1 MADISFH
8 NVKKVWIGV
17 TREYDTYVTRTIH
30 IEDEKGEAHE
40 VTLFSNNVE
49 SEDTLKLWL

>member
-1 MADISFH
+1 MADVSFH
-8 NVKKVWIGV
+8 NVKKIWMGV

-40 VTLFSNNVE
+40 VTLFSNDVDKE
-49 SEDTLKLWL
+49 EPLKVWL

>member
-8 NVKKVWIGV
+8 NVKKIWIGV

-49 SEDTLKLWL
+49 SEDTLKFWL